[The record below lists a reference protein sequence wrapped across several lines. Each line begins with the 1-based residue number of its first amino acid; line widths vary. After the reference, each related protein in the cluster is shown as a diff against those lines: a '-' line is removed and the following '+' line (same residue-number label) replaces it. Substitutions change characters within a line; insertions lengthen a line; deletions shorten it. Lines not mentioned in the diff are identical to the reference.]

1 MLSFKINKRKTPVFY
16 RSFFTK
22 CDMQNKGIE
31 KR

>member
-1 MLSFKINKRKTPVFY
+1 MLNFKINKRKTPVFY
-16 RSFFTK
+16 RSFCKK